1 MSNGTIITPLIPD
14 ENIEI
19 NQGTPNDIYTP
30 SDSPDNQT
38 KEAPKLV
45 IKKFSKKWNCF
56 EILFLFFFLIIILST
71 LTSIIIQIAY
81 HIIPVITII
90 YSFFSFLPFLVYC
103 EMIQKQDYSAS
114 ATILVLL
121 IIDASIFWSFD
132 FFSILENDKHIREK
146 NEFIANSLKYLKF
159 GEISIWILL
168 IFLLMYL
175 TYKRTGKIWF
185 DK

>member
-19 NQGTPNDIYTP
+19 NQGTPNGIYTP

-56 EILFLFFFLIIILST
+56 EILFLFFYLIIILSI

-81 HIIPVITII
+81 HIIPFITLA
-90 YSFFSFLPFLVYC
+90 YSLFSFPLFCIYC
-103 EMIQKQDYSAS
+103 EMIQKQDYGGSAI
-114 ATILVLL
+114 ILVNL
-121 IIDASIFWSFD
+121 IIDASFWWSLD
-132 FFSILENDKHIREK
+132 FF
-146 NEFIANSLKYLKF
+146 
-159 GEISIWILL
+159 
-168 IFLLMYL
+168 FL
-175 TYKRTGKIWF
+175 F
-185 DK
+185 